1 MSEWAEGVFKPEDL
15 NDIKSRADR
24 IVKDDG
30 TWIEV
35 SMIAPVEGARDFID
49 RYGQAEEGNI
59 MAMFEMLTFLGSIA
73 ESLRQGIEMDAQD

>member
-1 MSEWAEGVFKPEDL
+1 MSEWAEGVFEPEDL

-35 SMIAPVEGARDFID
+35 ALIAPVEGARDFID
-49 RYGQAEEGNI
+49 RYEQAEEGNI
-59 MAMFEMLTFLGSIA
+59 MAMFQMLTFLGSIA